1 MCFPGDSVVKNP
13 PVNTGDTED
22 ISLIPGSGRSPG
34 GGMAT
39 RSSFLAWKIPRPE
52 EPGRLQSVGSRRVRH
67 DWVTEHEHK
76 LVWLRIS
83 GSLRCK
89 HFTLWLFKLLSC
101 PVRSLYLLFCEVSL
115 DIVQLDSLTF
125 HLYLLKKKIYL
136 LSMSTS
142 YSVQMSLLPLGQSR
156 CSSPKI

>member
-1 MCFPGDSVVKNP
+1 MGFLGDSVVKNP
-13 PVNTGDTED
+13 AVNTGDTED
-22 ISLIPGSGRSPG
+22 TCLIPGSGRSPG

-39 RSSFLAWKIPRPE
+39 HSSFLAWKIPSPE

-89 HFTLWLFKLLSC
+89 HFRLWLFKLLSC

-125 HLYLLKKKIYL
+125 HLYLLKK
-136 LSMSTS
+136 STYWVCQPLIQFKS
-142 YSVQMSLLPLGQSR
+142 PFSL
-156 CSSPKI
+156 